1 MDPTTDDIG
10 EWVWTS
16 IGAGADR
23 VIFWL
28 LNARLQG
35 TEAAEW
41 SLLDFQQR
49 PSRRLETA
57 SAIAQIVDS
66 HGDFF
71 RGAQVLESPVTV
83 ILSLET
89 ETLEEQYH
97 DADYPGRDS
106 NAHLLAALG
115 MYQALSQIGVPP
127 RVKLFGDFDWR
138 AKTAAPRVA
147 ILPDARA
154 ITESQVSDL
163 EAFVDNGNTLL
174 ITGLTG
180 FYDPHARAWPLA
192 GFPLARVTGA
202 ELKEV
207 HFIGSDADLSLSS
220 PAMTLPSHLWISSIE
235 NHSAQV
241 AGERNGEI
249 VATVRKTENG
259 GTVLWIPS
267 PIGIGGWLR
276 GTEPLAGYLKSVL
289 EQPIDREAFRFP
301 QPQKGCL
308 MRILRNGNAYLS
320 VVTNG
325 GDSPVRCEVQHP
337 AGLQME
343 KLWGQLPTEQGSN
356 AIYSLDSRA
365 TSVTLWR

>member
-1 MDPTTDDIG
+1 
-10 EWVWTS
+10 
-16 IGAGADR
+16 
-23 VIFWL
+23 
-28 LNARLQG
+28 
-35 TEAAEW
+35 
-41 SLLDFQQR
+41 
-49 PSRRLETA
+49 
-57 SAIAQIVDS
+57 
-66 HGDFF
+66 
-71 RGAQVLESPVTV
+71 
-83 ILSLET
+83 
-89 ETLEEQYH
+89 
-97 DADYPGRDS
+97 
-106 NAHLLAALG
+106 
-115 MYQALSQIGVPP
+115 
-127 RVKLFGDFDWR
+127 
-138 AKTAAPRVA
+138 
-147 ILPDARA
+147 
-154 ITESQVSDL
+154 
-163 EAFVDNGNTLL
+163 
-174 ITGLTG
+174 
-180 FYDPHARAWPLA
+180 
-192 GFPLARVTGA
+192 
-202 ELKEV
+202 
-207 HFIGSDADLSLSS
+207 
-220 PAMTLPSHLWISSIE
+220 MTLPSHLWISSIE